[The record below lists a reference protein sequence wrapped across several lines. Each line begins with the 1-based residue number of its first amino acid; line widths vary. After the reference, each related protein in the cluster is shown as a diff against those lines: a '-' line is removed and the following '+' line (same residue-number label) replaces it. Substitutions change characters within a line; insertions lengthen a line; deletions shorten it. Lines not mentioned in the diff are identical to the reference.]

1 MQKVLTFNEIDLLA
15 KKLAD
20 YSKENT
26 VIALIGDL
34 GTGKTTF
41 TKTFAKDFGVK
52 ENLKSPTFNYVLEYL
67 SGRLPLYHFDV
78 YRLCSSEEIYEIGYE
93 DYINNGGVALIEWA
107 NIIEEDLPKE
117 YIRIEFQ
124 YTTKEDERLVEIKYI
139 GNEKEEKEL
148 LSYVNFGN

>member
-20 YSKENT
+20 YLKENT

-41 TKTFAKDFGVK
+41 TKTFAKEFGVK

>member
-41 TKTFAKDFGVK
+41 TKTFAKEFGVK

-78 YRLCSSEEIYEIGYE
+78 YRLCSSEEMG
-93 DYINNGGVALIEWA
+93 
-107 NIIEEDLPKE
+107 
-117 YIRIEFQ
+117 
-124 YTTKEDERLVEIKYI
+124 KY
-139 GNEKEEKEL
+139 
-148 LSYVNFGN
+148 Y